1 MTAIAKAESG
11 GALLETVLDG
21 GEVEDFRPLDQYAAG
36 YTDEPARIDAL
47 ATVSAGYRAISKD
60 GKLGLPQRSTDG
72 TIFLHDPEG
81 RAPGLKAALAK
92 TNGKRLTIAFPLD
105 DPKAFVQMRFV
116 RYSATRLEAY
126 GDEKAIELIGEDGKR
141 QTLTAGTPQYAAF
154 VKDAK
159 TKCAVSVYFCLA
171 EWTPD
176 GPQVVFPDGFGY
188 YRLRTTSR
196 NTLRSLE
203 SQLKTVSKFTRG
215 HIAGVPFDLSI
226 DYPEVADPSGRRR
239 KVPVFRFVCKP
250 PQQIALTSKTFSGIV
265 GSALSEGQKLLAL
278 PAPVEET
285 VETAAYELIE
295 PTDDEIAAMENGGL
309 CDPSFWRRAYHA
321 SVQGT
326 DLAGDD
332 ARHELVRAYTNGAF
346 ESLEAYLAQAT
357 EKQAS
362 DFMAFV
368 RDQLPR
374 PEPVSFG
381 APKAAG
387 VSDEDPF
394 AVLDATPEP
403 EPGPEPEEPV
413 RSRVY
418 LLNALET
425 ARKAQGDLAVGPAWV
440 SWLLKHYQVRSAS
453 QLTDE
458 QVCDA
463 VRALAIRADYEP
475 GGEA

>member
-1 MTAIAKAESG
+1 MNSQ
-11 GALLETVLDG
+11 ALQVMDG

-226 DYPEVADPSGRRR
+226 DYPEVADSTGRRR

-250 PQQIALTSKTFSGIV
+250 PQQIALTSKTFAGIV

-295 PTDDEIAAMENGGL
+295 PTDDEIAALENGGL
-309 CDPSFWRRAYHA
+309 CEPEFWRGAYHA
-321 SVQGT
+321 TVQGT
-326 DLAGDD
+326 ELEGDD
-332 ARHELVRAYTNGAF
+332 KRHDLVRAYTDGAL
-346 ESLEAYLAQAT
+346 ESLEDYLAQAS

-368 RDQLPR
+368 RDQLPK

-381 APKAAG
+381 APKQASAG
-387 VSDEDPF
+387 DRDPF
-394 AVLDATPEP
+394 EAQVAAPEP

-413 RSRVY
+413 RSRVD

-425 ARKAQGDLAVGPAWV
+425 ARKAQSDLAVGPAWV
-440 SWLLKHYQVRSAS
+440 SWLLKHYKVRSAA